1 MKSID
6 STKYYEHHS
15 KRLEAERLSNQ
26 NPTELLPFLQ
36 EMKPNS
42 RILDLGCGT
51 GLEIQRILK
60 AGHRVVGLDGAE
72 QMVSLARARNPG
84 IEIKH
89 KNVLFLDLQAG
100 EFDGIWINSLL
111 NHFEP
116 EMVQRVI
123 AVCFKG
129 ISVQG
134 TLGLIVREGT
144 GSFEDRT
151 GDLAG
156 PSQYVHLYGEKQICS
171 MIEQTGFRVE
181 KVGRMRTPED
191 GDRMLILAKRI
202 GG

>member
-1 MKSID
+1 M
-6 STKYYEHHS
+6 
-15 KRLEAERLSNQ
+15 
-26 NPTELLPFLQ
+26 
-36 EMKPNS
+36 
-42 RILDLGCGT
+42 
-51 GLEIQRILK
+51 
-60 AGHRVVGLDGAE
+60 
-72 QMVSLARARNPG
+72 
-84 IEIKH
+84 
-89 KNVLFLDLQAG
+89 
-100 EFDGIWINSLL
+100 
-111 NHFEP
+111 
-116 EMVQRVI
+116 
-123 AVCFKG
+123 
-129 ISVQG
+129 QG